1 MTIKTGN
8 ISRVTTRNILYPF
21 LLCLKS
27 SAQPLKLSQVIR
39 L

>member
-1 MTIKTGN
+1 M
-8 ISRVTTRNILYPF
+8 YPF

-39 L
+39 LCVRAYVH